1 MDADILNKIE
11 SARKEYY
18 VETPKNI
25 IFKKQQKFDCAEK
38 ITNNLDLAT
47 VLPLIFKVDGNTIFL
62 NYAIFKVVVSPVIY
76 MDMANYLLTIAEQI
90 INTHST
96 YNLTVDLTGLT
107 ISAIERYRDFV
118 SLVSREGQKNGKGL
132 LKSLELVHIK
142 NPPTFVEYLCSIVI
156 PIVDPAIKDR
166 VVIYMKNGDVVK
178 YNSK

>member
-62 NYAIFKVVVSPVIY
+62 NYAIF
-76 MDMANYLLTIAEQI
+76 N
-90 INTHST
+90 
-96 YNLTVDLTGLT
+96 
-107 ISAIERYRDFV
+107 
-118 SLVSREGQKNGKGL
+118 
-132 LKSLELVHIK
+132 
-142 NPPTFVEYLCSIVI
+142 
-156 PIVDPAIKDR
+156 
-166 VVIYMKNGDVVK
+166 
-178 YNSK
+178 